1 MRELI
6 DWSFCLRLKDIT
18 IDLPTP
24 KSTET
29 QRKYLALLDGGKY
42 FYPQCMINPIDS
54 PYPVIIATTIFAA
67 RGCNIFL
74 NIMNPNLLS

>member
-6 DWSFCLRLKDIT
+6 DWSFCLWLKDIT

-24 KSTET
+24 KV
-29 QRKYLALLDGGKY
+29 QRKKIFGFIRWRQKY

-74 NIMNPNLLS
+74 NIMNPDLLS